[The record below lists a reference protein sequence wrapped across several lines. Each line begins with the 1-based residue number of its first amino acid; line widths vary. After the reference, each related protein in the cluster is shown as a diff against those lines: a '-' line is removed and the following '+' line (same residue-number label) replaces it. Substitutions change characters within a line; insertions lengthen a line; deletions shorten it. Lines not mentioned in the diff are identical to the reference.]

1 MKKDYL
7 ESGTMADTA
16 DLVVLGAYYG
26 TGSKGGMKS
35 TFLMGCFNEKTK
47 KWHTVT
53 KVANGYTLFLYYIFL
68 ENRKSIKHKNV
79 LLILSFDDKTLEKLQ
94 KSIAMVEIKKK
105 QSAVPDWLVIN
116 KSLVPDFIVKSPEN
130 SPVWELTGAEF
141 SQSDKHTADGISI
154 RFPRVTRQRNDKSW
168 KEATSLQRLR
178 KLFDTSKQKS
188 DIAKDEDD
196 DDDGEEPMEVD
207 EAPAMPKTSP
217 KRKLAVKK
225 SKKPANSDEDE
236 SEDEDEE
243 IKVVKKKKA
252 DDAGSLPNVFED
264 MTFCIMPD
272 VPQIKELN
280 RYILA

>member
-1 MKKDYL
+1 
-7 ESGTMADTA
+7 
-16 DLVVLGAYYG
+16 
-26 TGSKGGMKS
+26 
-35 TFLMGCFNEKTK
+35 
-47 KWHTVT
+47 
-53 KVANGYTLFLYYIFL
+53 
-68 ENRKSIKHKNV
+68 
-79 LLILSFDDKTLEKLQ
+79 
-94 KSIAMVEIKKK
+94 MVEIKKK

-196 DDDGEEPMEVD
+196 DDEPMEVD
-207 EAPAMPKTSP
+207 EAPVVSKASP
-217 KRKLAVKK
+217 KRKLAVTK
-225 SKKPANSDEDE
+225 SKKQATSDEEE
-236 SEDEDEE
+236 SEEEE

-252 DDAGSLPNVFED
+252 DDTGSLPNVFED

-280 RYILA
+280 RYIMA